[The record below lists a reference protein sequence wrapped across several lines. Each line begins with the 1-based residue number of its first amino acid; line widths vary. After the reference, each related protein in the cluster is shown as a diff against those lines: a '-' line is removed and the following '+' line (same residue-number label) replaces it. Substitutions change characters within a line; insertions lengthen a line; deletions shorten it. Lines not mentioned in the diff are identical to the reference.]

1 MKELQQIA
9 AISGKGGLFKVVKP
23 TRSGVILEALDGT
36 NKKIVANA
44 QSRVSLLKEISL
56 YTTSAEGT
64 VLLENVLLGIHSKY
78 NEELP
83 VTNKS
88 SDAELFSFLGE
99 IVPEFDQERVYSSD
113 IKKIIIWYN
122 ILIQH
127 YSEIFVVDEKEAETK
142 EA

>member
-9 AISGKGGLFKVVKP
+9 AISGKGGLFKVIKP
-23 TRSGVILEALDGT
+23 TRSGVILETIDGT

-44 QSRVSLLKEISL
+44 QSRVSLLKEISI
-56 YTTSAEGT
+56 YTTSSEGT
-64 VLLENVLLGIHSKY
+64 VLLENVLLGIYNKY
-78 NEELP
+78 KEELP

-88 SDAELFSFLGE
+88 SDSELYSFLGE
-99 IVPEFDQERVYSSD
+99 IVPEFDEERVYASD

-122 ILIQH
+122 ILTEH
-127 YSEIFVVDEKEAETK
+127 YSEIFVVEEATK